1 MSEPG
6 TVIEET
12 VNAGGNSL
20 SYNATADQY
29 SYIWKTDRGLERD
42 LSNARR
48 QIQRR
53 QPMPGEI
60 PFQIDSD
67 RIFVRQDCNHLLDAA
82 HVIDQ
87 RPERILSIER
97 RVRN

>member
-1 MSEPG
+1 MPPG
-6 TVIEET
+6 PVVCEGRRL
-12 VNAGGNSL
+12 VVKFNDDSL
-20 SYNATADQY
+20 
-29 SYIWKTDRGLERD
+29 
-42 LSNARR
+42 
-48 QIQRR
+48 
-53 QPMPGEI
+53 PGEI

-87 RPERILSIER
+87 RPERILSIQR